1 MKTLILNGSPR
12 KGNTLLALEA
22 IKEGIE
28 KNVQGEVELLDIT
41 KYKVAGCIAC
51 DYCRKNEGNCL
62 TKDDGQMLAEKILEA
77 DIVIFGSPVYWWGI
91 SAQLKLVIDRMYMK
105 GESGLVREKKVG
117 IVAVGAAEL
126 DDPEYEII
134 SKQFKCICDYLG
146 WELVID
152 ESISAATPGDLEK
165 DIEKLEYLKTLYKK
179 FI

>member
-12 KGNTLLALEA
+12 KGNTLVALEA

-28 KNVQGEVELLDIT
+28 KNIQGGVELLDVT
-41 KYKVAGCIAC
+41 KYKINGCFGCEHCKMINGIC
-51 DYCRKNEGNCL
+51 V
-62 TKDDGQMLAEKILEA
+62 TKDDAVMLVEKIVTA
-77 DIVIFGSPVYWWGI
+77 DTIIFGSPVYWWGI
-91 SAQLKLVIDRMYMK
+91 TAQLKLLIDRMYMRAPNGIGK
-105 GESGLVREKKVG
+105 NKKIG

-152 ESISAATPGDLEK
+152 ESISAAIPGDLEK
-165 DIEKLEYLKTLYKK
+165 DTEKLEYLKTLYKK